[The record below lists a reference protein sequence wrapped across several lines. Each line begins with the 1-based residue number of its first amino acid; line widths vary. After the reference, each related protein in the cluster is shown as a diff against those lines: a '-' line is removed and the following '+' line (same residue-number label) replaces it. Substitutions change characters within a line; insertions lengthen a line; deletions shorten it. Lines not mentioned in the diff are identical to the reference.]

1 MKGAS
6 RKLVQA
12 LQYLT
17 WDDVCSL
24 SSLSRSTIRRQI
36 KRGEFP
42 SPVTLSPKRVAFKAE
57 EVEAALERK
66 SLGETAVEDAA

>member
-17 WDDVCSL
+17 WDDVCRL
-24 SSLSRSTIRRQI
+24 SSLSHSTIRRQI
-36 KRGEFP
+36 KRGQFP
-42 SPVTLSPKRVAFKAE
+42 SPVALSPKRVAFKAE
-57 EVEAALERK
+57 EVEAALEGRW
-66 SLGETAVEDAA
+66 TTEDVIA